1 MRIDDATAGVLAEFV
16 PEQDLRAARV
26 VTGRPWRYLP
36 VVLRMSAI
44 TFAPFVIFRAGKY
57 RPDTPRGRA
66 LIAHEVMHIQ
76 QGRELGRV
84 VFYGRYLWGQLR
96 CGFRHDRHP
105 MEVPCIELQREVRRV
120 LEARGGG
127 GAW

>member
-1 MRIDDATAGVLAEFV
+1 LRIDDATAGVLAEFV
-16 PEQDLRAARV
+16 PEQDLRGARI

-44 TFAPFVIFRAGKY
+44 TFAPVVIFRSGKY

-66 LIAHEVMHIQ
+66 LIAHEVLHIT
-76 QGRELGRV
+76 QGRELGRAR
-84 VFYGRYLWGQLR
+84 FYGRYLRGQLG

-105 MEVPCIELQREVRRV
+105 MEVPCIALQREVRRV
-120 LEARGGG
+120 LESRGGG
-127 GAW
+127 GTW